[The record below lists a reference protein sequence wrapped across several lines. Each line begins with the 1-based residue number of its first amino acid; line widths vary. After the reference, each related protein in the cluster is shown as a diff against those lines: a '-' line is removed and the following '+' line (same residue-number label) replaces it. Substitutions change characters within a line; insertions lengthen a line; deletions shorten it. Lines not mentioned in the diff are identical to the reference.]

1 MEASAMKYWR
11 LKLKGKRSAEE
22 LEAAV
27 GSGGGQVV
35 RVHMEKDEATVYFE
49 ANKSMASEVAKSVKR
64 AGKAEEIGLREI
76 KKLR

>member
-1 MEASAMKYWR
+1 MKYWR
-11 LKLKGKRSAEE
+11 IKLKGKRSADE

-35 RVHMEKDEATVYFE
+35 RVHMEKDETLVYFA
-49 ANKSMASEVAKSVKR
+49 ANKSMVSGVTKSIR
-64 AGKAEEIGLREI
+64 RSGKAEEVGLREI